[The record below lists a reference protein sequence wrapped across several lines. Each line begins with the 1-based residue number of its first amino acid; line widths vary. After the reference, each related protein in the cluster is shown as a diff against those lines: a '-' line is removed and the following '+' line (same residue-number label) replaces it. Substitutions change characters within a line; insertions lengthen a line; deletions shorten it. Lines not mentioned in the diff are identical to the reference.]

1 MMLVKSHRYKENVIG
16 RYKRTFLAILC
27 SSIHLCCQL
36 HFLSRT
42 VEKYNN
48 RTIHS
53 LKVKPVVQRVVVTSI
68 KYFNHY
74 QFMKLHFLL
83 TFLFSF
89 FFDSWLILLVTRK
102 TSFFCNVAP
111 TNLFSILLNK
121 KSKVRVRLKSHSRDL
136 GTRWQ

>member
-74 QFMKLHFLL
+74 QFKKLHFLL

-89 FFDSWLILLVTRK
+89 FFSWLILLVTRK
-102 TSFFCNVAP
+102 TSFFCHVAP
-111 TNLFSILLNK
+111 TNLFSRGRTPIK
-121 KSKVRVRLKSHSRDL
+121 TIYGLKSHSRDL
-136 GTRWQ
+136 GTRWL